1 MTRHPQ
7 ITSEPSSPANS
18 RYFMGSM
25 VLFCSLLLIAGC
37 EKQPPE
43 QPKIVRPVKI
53 LIIGGPGSVSQR
65 EYPATIKAT
74 QQANMGFE
82 VPGRIVE
89 FLGKEGQ
96 VVEAGEL
103 LARLD
108 DRHYQAELE
117 KTKANQR
124 KAAADL
130 NRSLAI
136 YRQDSGAIS
145 KGAIESDRRAKEVTD
160 AAVLQ
165 AEKKVEDTRLRA
177 PFEGYVARKLVEDFA
192 NVQAREPVLILQDLS
207 RLEVEVNVPERDIV
221 AGTLG
226 KSAEEITA
234 TAKPLVSITSLP
246 DRSFPAQV
254 KELATTADPQTRTFQ
269 FRLVFDRPD
278 DVVILPGM
286 TATVRVQVPKQGD
299 IRIPVAAVASDAQ
312 HQSFVWKVDSESM
325 TVSRAPVEMDE
336 LRGAEVSIKSGLQV
350 GDMIAISGLRQLE
363 DGMEVRR
370 YGG

>member
-1 MTRHPQ
+1 MARHPQ
-7 ITSEPSSPANS
+7 ITPEPGIAANS
-18 RYFMGSM
+18 RSFMGGM
-25 VLFCSLLLIAGC
+25 VLLCSLLLITGC

-82 VPGRIVE
+82 VSGRIVE

-96 VVEAGEL
+96 VVKAGAL

-117 KTKANQR
+117 KTRANQR
-124 KAAADL
+124 KAVADL

-165 AEKKVEDTRLRA
+165 AEKRVEDTRLRA
-177 PFEGYVARKLVEDFA
+177 PFEGYVARKLVADFA
-192 NVQAREPVLILQDLS
+192 NVQAKEPVLILQDLS
-207 RLEVEVNVPERDIV
+207 RLEVEVNVPERDI
-221 AGTLG
+221 AGGTPG

-234 TAKPLVSITSLP
+234 TAKPLVSVTSIP

-254 KELATTADPQTRTFQ
+254 KEMATTADPQTRTFQ
-269 FRLVFDRPD
+269 VRLVFDPPD
-278 DVVILPGM
+278 DVPILPGM
-286 TATVRVQVPKQGD
+286 TARVRAQVRNQSD

-370 YGG
+370 YGD